1 MDDLTIKQ
9 LIELLNYS
17 FKDIK
22 LLEKALTHRSY
33 GGENNERLEFLGDSI
48 LNFTIAESL
57 FKKFPNLPEGDL
69 SRLRASLVK
78 ASALAEVASKIKLGD
93 FILLGE
99 GELKS
104 AGWRRPS
111 ILADCYEAII
121 GALYLDGGLTP
132 AQQFILNNFNDWLDQ
147 INPARIDKDAKT
159 ALQELLQSKKLMLP
173 KYEVIEIKGEA
184 HAQEFIVRCSVQQLS
199 LSAEATGPSRRAAE
213 QEAATITMPLVKEKL
228 T

>member
-33 GGENNERLEFLGDSI
+33 DGENNERLEFLGDSI

-78 ASALAEVASKIKLGD
+78 ASADSLI
-93 FILLGE
+93 IL
-99 GELKS
+99 
-104 AGWRRPS
+104 
-111 ILADCYEAII
+111 
-121 GALYLDGGLTP
+121 
-132 AQQFILNNFNDWLDQ
+132 
-147 INPARIDKDAKT
+147 
-159 ALQELLQSKKLMLP
+159 
-173 KYEVIEIKGEA
+173 V
-184 HAQEFIVRCSVQQLS
+184 
-199 LSAEATGPSRRAAE
+199 
-213 QEAATITMPLVKEKL
+213 
-228 T
+228 

>member
-33 GGENNERLEFLGDSI
+33 DAENNERLEFLGDSI

-78 ASALAEVASKIKLGD
+78 ASALAEVASKIK
-93 FILLGE
+93 
-99 GELKS
+99 
-104 AGWRRPS
+104 
-111 ILADCYEAII
+111 
-121 GALYLDGGLTP
+121 
-132 AQQFILNNFNDWLDQ
+132 
-147 INPARIDKDAKT
+147 
-159 ALQELLQSKKLMLP
+159 
-173 KYEVIEIKGEA
+173 
-184 HAQEFIVRCSVQQLS
+184 
-199 LSAEATGPSRRAAE
+199 SR
-213 QEAATITMPLVKEKL
+213 
-228 T
+228 